1 MQDFQISEG
10 MAVRSSDGEKLGKI
24 VAREADGFVVEKG
37 FFFPKDCF
45 VRADDVVGVSDGE
58 VQLRSTAAS
67 LRDASE
73 LRGGDAAGAG
83 SMAGSSEEVRVPVA
97 EEELVAERRAREAG
111 QVKVH
116 EAGQVKVHE
125 AGQVKVHEAGQ
136 VKVHKDVH
144 TERRHLDVPVTR
156 EEVHVERTPASGEAR
171 PGDATFQEGTVT
183 VPVREEEVEIRKRPV
198 VREEVRVSK
207 TARREERRADADV
220 RKESVDVER
229 GGDLEKRSTPESGRT
244 GIGEEPED

>member
-97 EEELVAERRAREAG
+97 EEELVAERRAR
-111 QVKVH
+111 
-116 EAGQVKVHE
+116 E